1 MPKQEEHDRPENL
14 VQPAHLDV
22 HTPAS
27 TLEEEANSNNSL
39 EGYVAMNALNNE
51 EIAKEAVQLEEEKEI
66 QEGKRKTEK

>member
-14 VQPAHLDV
+14 VQPAHPDV
-22 HTPAS
+22 HPAS

-51 EIAKEAVQLEEEKEI
+51 EIAKEAEQLEEEKEI
-66 QEGKRKTEK
+66 QEGKRNTKK